1 MSISYP
7 LAAPAIAGLGPAD
20 FSMSEDNQVG
30 ETESPMTFEQQYQVW
45 PGQRWKI
52 EATLPP
58 MQISQAEQWIAFLGS
73 LKGKFGTF
81 HMGDYLRATPQGA
94 MSIGSG
100 GLVANSPGSN
110 NLAGTNQLFVRGA
123 VPNVAN
129 WAVAGDY
136 LTPTPS
142 LVFIDHQIIYDSNF
156 RLYKVLTNANSDA
169 NGDVVLDIWPNLRET
184 VADGRPIVTLN
195 TFGTFRLQDN
205 TVSWKVDRNKLY
217 TVSFKAKE
225 AIP

>member
-7 LAAPAIAGLGPAD
+7 LAAPAIAGLGPSD
-20 FSMSEDNQVG
+20 FTMTEENQVG

-52 EATLPP
+52 EANLPP
-58 MQISQAEQWIAFLGS
+58 MPVSEAEQWLAFLGA
-73 LKGKFGTF
+73 LKGKQGTF
-81 HMGDYLRATPQGA
+81 HMGDYLRATPQGP
-94 MSIGSG
+94 MSAASG
-100 GLVANSPGSN
+100 IVSN
-110 NLAGTNQLFVRGA
+110 TSGTNNAAGTNQLFLRGA
-123 VPNVAN
+123 GPNVTN

-136 LTPTPS
+136 VTPTPTAVV
-142 LVFIDHQIIYDSNF
+142 LDHQIIWSSNF

-184 VADGRPIVTLN
+184 VIDGRPIITLN
-195 TFGTFRLQDN
+195 TYGTFRLQDN
-205 TVSWKVDRNKLY
+205 SVSWKADRNKLY